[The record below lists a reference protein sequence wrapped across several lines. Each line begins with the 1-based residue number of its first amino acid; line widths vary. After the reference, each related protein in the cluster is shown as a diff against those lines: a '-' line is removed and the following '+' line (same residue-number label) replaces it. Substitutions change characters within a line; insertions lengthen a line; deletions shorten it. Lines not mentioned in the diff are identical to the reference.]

1 MPPAFTARKW
11 WFNFSPQNGLSF
23 DWSDGTK
30 SSFTFWKDDEA
41 SFLGD
46 CVFADTSGRWSST
59 ACESYLQ
66 GAICQVP
73 TGRFYST
80 QERCAVNLYDAR
92 HCAKQELWGKVE
104 RIICLQEGF
113 GLLGD
118 TQTNNRYR
126 RQGYQMIQ
134 EPQRAAVGVSKKVD
148 TIRSTWKK
156 VKRFLEGHDYGD
168 WSWWMGGI
176 RKLWDMERHSEQK
189 GLGMQGR
196 KKGLDMYKESWCWDL
211 PAWQGY
217 GERSRKS
224 S

>member
-1 MPPAFTARKW
+1 MSESLFVRPYSQAILGFLKYKSRSENKNPCVNRGLFRQHWPMPPAFTARKW

-80 QERCAVNLYDAR
+80 QERCAVNLYYAR
-92 HCAKQELWGKVE
+92 HYAKQELWGKVE

-118 TQTNNRYR
+118 IQTNNRYR

-134 EPQRAAVGVSKKVD
+134 EP
-148 TIRSTWKK
+148 
-156 VKRFLEGHDYGD
+156 
-168 WSWWMGGI
+168 
-176 RKLWDMERHSEQK
+176 
-189 GLGMQGR
+189 
-196 KKGLDMYKESWCWDL
+196 
-211 PAWQGY
+211 
-217 GERSRKS
+217 
-224 S
+224 